1 MSEQETEFA
10 ELFGHISDPAIVID
24 EAGERVHACNDAFA
38 ALAVQSCAGV
48 VGMEVASLVQFEEGG
63 EGDGAD
69 GYERAIVLVNG
80 EHPLRVRLERIGC
93 HWHDQRA
100 ILCLFKQPEIKNH
113 VTDDS
118 DAVVTSDEMSALFDY
133 LREATEQLEVVNRVV
148 AAVNSSR
155 TIEEV
160 FGLASEQM
168 HALIPFDRASIA
180 LCEDDGET
188 LRVFALSGEH
198 AGSLAVGAT
207 AAVRG
212 SVTEHALQQ
221 HEMIVIPELSA
232 EKRFNVYEDLQR
244 ESFRSA
250 VCCPLF
256 SNRRAIGSLNLT
268 SRTPAAYGRKH
279 LLALERLAPPLA
291 IAIEKVLLL
300 EQAERRSQELEAT
313 ARREELA
320 GRIGRK
326 LSGSLDPS
334 AVLQETVD
342 ALGAALQADRC
353 HVTLLDS
360 DEDYALVGYEYL
372 ARREV
377 ASLRGHRIP
386 LRTSAYAQ
394 RVIEAD
400 APTAHSDIRKIEQD
414 ELTKLYARLDVCAVL
429 AAPVVVHGMHR
440 GLLELHMNCDPH
452 DWTEDDAK
460 LLGAV
465 AAQVSVALTNARL
478 YEASRR
484 RSQELEGLYKISRAF
499 STLTN
504 TSEIYGRLTS
514 AIAELVGG
522 EKCLLATYDRRQAV
536 VRAEAPGYNTPPEM
550 IRDYHFTL
558 NPEGASEYVY
568 RTGETDYVYRTGEPF
583 FSNDPSKDE
592 RFNQDFLS
600 RYEIRSALIVP
611 LLIKRELIGFIY
623 VANRPGGFRQRDVQL
638 LEIFATQA
646 AETIAYARLF
656 ATIQAQ
662 AEREAVVNRLVL
674 ALQQAT
680 EPRRG
685 VEMVVE
691 RVGEVLGLDR
701 CVAALFSEDEHSD
714 IYGEW
719 CAEGVTPIGDDP
731 EVMERSPVP
740 QWLKDHRQPLVV
752 PDVHEHRL
760 AAGIEDVLEKI
771 ELKSIAVV
779 PIMHQGRVIGS
790 LSGHQTRQHRRWA
803 EDDVDLLTAVATQIG
818 STLENARLISE
829 LREANRLK
837 DEFLA
842 TLSHELRTPLTAI
855 KGWVDLLSENDAL
868 QFDEELA
875 DGIEVIKNSAS
886 SLTQLISDL
895 LDLSR
900 IQRRVL
906 RLERKPSDVN
916 LVILDAVQVVRPSA
930 VARRQELR
938 LELEENLPIAQVD
951 PHRIQQVVWN
961 LLNNAVKFTQ
971 EGGRVTV
978 RSRLIDSTGIMLT
991 DDDTEP
997 LRWVVI
1003 EVEDNGE
1010 GILPDFV
1017 PYVWDRFRQ
1026 ADGSS
1031 TRRHG
1036 GLGIGLALVKE
1047 LVEAHGGQV
1056 TAKSEGRG
1064 ATFTVRL
1071 PLMNIET
1078 ATSDPRRDDLGL
1090 HI

>member
-1 MSEQETEFA
+1 MTEFA

-24 EAGERVHACNDAFA
+24 ESGARVHACNEAFA
-38 ALAVQSCAGV
+38 ALAVQSCA
-48 VGMEVASLVQFEEGG
+48 SLVGRDVSALLQFEEG
-63 EGDGAD
+63 EEQSAD
-69 GYERAIVLVNG
+69 GHERAIVLVNG
-80 EHPLRVRLERIGC
+80 EHPLRVRVERIDC
-93 HWHDQRA
+93 RWQEQPA
-100 ILCLFKQPEIKNH
+100 TLCLFKQPEIRNH
-113 VTDDS
+113 PGEDS
-118 DAVVTSDEMSALFDY
+118 EAMVTSDEMSALFDY

-155 TIEEV
+155 TIDEV
-160 FGLASEQM
+160 FSLASQQM
-168 HALIPFDRASIA
+168 RALIPFDRASIA
-180 LCEDDGET
+180 LCEEDGET
-188 LRVFALSGEH
+188 LRVFALSGDYT
-198 AGSLAVGAT
+198 GSLSIGAK
-207 AAVRG
+207 APMRG
-212 SVTEHALQQ
+212 SVTERALQQ
-221 HEMIVIPELSA
+221 HEMVVIPHLSA
-232 EKRFNVYEDLQR
+232 EKRFNIYDDLER
-244 ESFRSA
+244 EGFHSA

-268 SRTPAAYGRKH
+268 SRTPDAYGRKH

-300 EQAERRSQELEAT
+300 EQAEKRSQELEAT

-320 GRIGRK
+320 GRLGRK

-342 ALGAALQADRC
+342 ALGAALKADRC
-353 HVTLLDS
+353 HVTLLDG

-386 LRTSAYAQ
+386 LRSSAYAQ
-394 RVIEAD
+394 RVIAAD
-400 APTAHSDIRKIEQD
+400 APTANNDIRLIEED
-414 ELTKLYARLDVCAVL
+414 ELIRLYMRLDVCSVL
-429 AAPVVVHGMHR
+429 AAPVIVHGMHK
-440 GLLELHMNCDPH
+440 GLLELHMNCNPR

-465 AAQVSVALTNARL
+465 AAQVSIALTNARL

-484 RSQELEGLYKISRAF
+484 RSQELEGLYKISRTF
-499 STLTN
+499 STLTD

-522 EKCLLATYDRRQAV
+522 EKCLLATYDRRQGL

-550 IRDYHFTL
+550 IREYRFTL
-558 NPEGASEYVY
+558 NSEGATEYIY
-568 RTGETDYVYRTGEPF
+568 RTGKTKYVYHTGEPF
-583 FSNDPSKDE
+583 FSNDPAKDE
-592 RFNQDFLS
+592 RFNQEFVI
-600 RYEIRSALIVP
+600 RHQVRSALIVP
-611 LLIKRELIGFIY
+611 LMIKRELIGFVY
-623 VANRPGGFRQRDVQL
+623 VANRPGGFRRRDVQL
-638 LEIFATQA
+638 LEIFAGQA
-646 AETIAYARLF
+646 AETIANARLF
-656 ATIQAQ
+656 TTIQAQ

-674 ALQQAT
+674 ALQQAP
-680 EPRRG
+680 EPKRG

-691 RVGEVLGLDR
+691 RVGRVLELDR
-701 CVAALFSEDEHSD
+701 CIAVMFSENEQSD

-719 CAEGVTPIGDDP
+719 CAEGVKPVRDDP
-731 EVMERSPVP
+731 EALERSPVQ

-752 PDVHEHRL
+752 ADIHEHRL
-760 AAGIEDVLEKI
+760 AAGSEDVIEKI
-771 ELKSIAVV
+771 ELQSIAVV

-790 LSGHQTRQHRRWA
+790 LSGHQTTRQRSWA

-875 DGIEVIKNSAS
+875 DGIEVIRNSAS

-906 RLERKPSDVN
+906 RLERKPSDIN
-916 LVILDAVQVVRPSA
+916 LVILDAAQVVRPTA
-930 VARRQELR
+930 LARRLEMR
-938 LELEENLPIAQVD
+938 LELDEHLPMAHVD
-951 PHRIQQVVWN
+951 PHRLQQVVWN
-961 LLNNAVKFTQ
+961 LLNNAVKFTS
-971 EGGRVTV
+971 EGGRIIV
-978 RSRLIDSTGIMLT
+978 RSRLIDSAGIMLV
-991 DDDTEP
+991 DDESEP
-997 LRWVVI
+997 VRWIVI
-1003 EVEDNGE
+1003 EVEDTGE
-1010 GILPDFV
+1010 GISPEFL

-1056 TAKSEGRG
+1056 SAKSEGGG

-1071 PLMNIET
+1071 PLTGAESVQT
-1078 ATSDPRRDDLGL
+1078 DVRRDDLGL